1 MAYYDEQGFSQ
12 MQRDALER
20 MRDMQRRSK
29 SLVFES
35 PVQADNTEPT
45 KEAPQSQ
52 PAVSSSSSQSKVTH
66 RQAHSNSSPQKNDI
80 LHSLLSGNG
89 IDSERL
95 LILLILFVLYKN
107 NADIKLL
114 IALGYLL
121 I

>member
-35 PVQADNTEPT
+35 PLQSEPT
-45 KEAPQSQ
+45 KEDPSPKNVTENSFCEAKPEHCPTHCSQ
-52 PAVSSSSSQSKVTH
+52 PK
-66 RQAHSNSSPQKNDI
+66 KND
-80 LHSLLSGNG
+80 LMSSLFSGGSG
-89 IDSERL
+89 IDSEKL

-107 NADIKLL
+107 KADIKLL

>member
-35 PVQADNTEPT
+35 PVQAEQI

-52 PAVSSSSSQSKVTH
+52 PAVSSSSNQPKSTH

-80 LHSLLSGNG
+80 LHSILSGGG